1 MKRLKK
7 SIIAAVAI
15 TLIGLVSSV
24 GAMNLKTDGMGDA
37 LLFPVFNGFVDNYFT
52 VSNNSTDWIQ
62 AHVRFR
68 GAEWSAELRD
78 FDIVLSP
85 GDVFVF
91 RLADLDGDGAWE
103 LDQSIDE
110 ENWTYTGM
118 LKTDR
123 MEPSSN
129 LLEPT
134 AGVVT
139 DAQLTHQRRAGYVEV
154 IGEAV
159 LVGLTKTVALAG
171 MDAYVWSDYANGLGA
186 IGHPGD
192 RGLTDV
198 GNVLSGTAFIS
209 MPGNANIGLAYNAEA
224 IQDFRTDGA
233 AHRIDNYFADT
244 GVIVHDNNALAND
257 GAYLYRFPD
266 ATSAFEQRISFNNT
280 WGPTLADG
288 DDDDQFV
295 ADAFDVRYS
304 EINSIT
310 EVENAILADGQSFN
324 AYYFSN
330 SETTSSYFVHFPTKF
345 YYGESAVYFGAPDFQ
360 SYIDST
366 VTAMMNL
373 GVTLGVEIWDIFE
386 HSGGTT
392 VASGNTSPA
401 LPTVERPL
409 GLGQELNL
417 FDIGF
422 VKSAFNTGNVGSY
435 ESGRVVL
442 NIGGAL
448 FPGLAYTFE
457 TSATNV
463 GNWRSM
469 QR

>member
-103 LDQSIDE
+103 LDQSLDT
-110 ENWTYTGM
+110 ENWTYTG
-118 LKTDR
+118 LLQSNSIL
-123 MEPSSN
+123 ESSN
-129 LLEPT
+129 ALEPT
-134 AGVVT
+134 AGIVS

-171 MDAYVWSDYANGLGA
+171 VNAWTWSDAANGFLN
-186 IGHPGD
+186 D

-198 GNVLSGTAFIS
+198 PNVLSGTAFIS
-209 MPGNANIGLAYNAEA
+209 MPGNAYLGLAYNAEA
-224 IQDFRTDGA
+224 IQDFRTTGG
-233 AHRIDNYFADT
+233 AHRLDTYAADT
-244 GVIVHDNNALAND
+244 GVILHIDNSLATD
-257 GAYLYRFPD
+257 GSYVYRFND
-266 ATSAFEQRISFNNT
+266 SDNFEQRISFNNT

-288 DDDDQFV
+288 DDLDGLINDTQ
-295 ADAFDVRYS
+295 DLRYNRV
-304 EINSIT
+304 NSIS
-310 EVENAILADGQSFN
+310 EVEAAIVAGGQSFN
-324 AYYFSN
+324 AYYFDTDATKSN
-330 SETTSSYFVHFPTKF
+330 YFVHFPTKF
-345 YYGESAVYFGAPDFQ
+345 FYGEDSLLYGQ
-360 SYIDST
+360 TSLQGYIDRSVAT
-366 VTAMMNL
+366 LMGL
-373 GVTLGVEIWDIFE
+373 GVTLGVEVWDIFE
-386 HSGGTT
+386 HSGGIN

-401 LPTVERPL
+401 TPGVVESL

-417 FDIGF
+417 FDIDF
-422 VKSAFNTGNVGSY
+422 VKSPFNAGDVDGYT
-435 ESGRVVL
+435 SGRTVL
-442 NIGGAL
+442 NISGAL

-457 TSATNV
+457 TGSLGIA
-463 GNWRSM
+463 NWRSM

>member
-78 FDIVLSP
+78 FDIILSP

-103 LDQSIDE
+103 LDQSLDA
-110 ENWTYTGM
+110 ENWTYTGLLQSNNM
-118 LKTDR
+118 LESSNAL
-123 MEPSSN
+123 EPS
-129 LLEPT
+129 
-134 AGVVT
+134 AGVVS
-139 DAQLTHQRRAGYVEV
+139 DAQLVHQRRAGYVEV

-159 LVGLTKTVALAG
+159 LTGLTKTVALAG
-171 MDAYVWSDYANGLGA
+171 VNAWTWSDAANGFLN
-186 IGHPGD
+186 D

-198 GNVLSGTAFIS
+198 PNVLSGTAFIS
-209 MPGNANIGLAYNAEA
+209 MAGNANLGLAYNAEA
-224 IQDFRTDGA
+224 IQDFRTTGGF
-233 AHRIDNYFADT
+233 HRLDTYAADT
-244 GVIVHDNNALAND
+244 GVILHIDNSLATD
-257 GAYLYRFPD
+257 GFYVYRFLD
-266 ATSAFEQRISFNNT
+266 SNNFEQRISFNNT

-288 DDDDQFV
+288 DDLDGTAGDDAMDLRFGTV
-295 ADAFDVRYS
+295 
-304 EINSIT
+304 NSIS
-310 EVENAILADGQSFN
+310 EVEAAIVAGGQSFGS
-324 AYYFSN
+324 YYFDSADTKSN
-330 SETTSSYFVHFPTKF
+330 YFVHFPTKF
-345 YYGESAVYFGAPDFQ
+345 FYGESSTLYAQTSLQG
-360 SYIDST
+360 YIDRS
-366 VTAMMNL
+366 VAALMAQ
-373 GVTLGVEIWDIFE
+373 GVTLGVEVWDIFE
-386 HSGGTT
+386 HSGGIN

-401 LPTVERPL
+401 TPGVVESL

-417 FDIGF
+417 FDIDF
-422 VKSAFNTGNVGSY
+422 VKSPFNAGDVDGYT
-435 ESGRVVL
+435 SGRVVL
-442 NIGGAL
+442 NIGGAP

-457 TSATNV
+457 TGDLGIA
-463 GNWRSM
+463 NWRSM